1 MNLRLLLLLAA
12 VIGLVVMGASA
23 PVASGSQSPVED
35 AVSMSTSYDGTTPS
49 QEIEVVLTI
58 EPTDSKLTD
67 VVVQFQPGP
76 MTLIET
82 TSYASTVRP
91 SNHDVSVT
99 SNGQNRFVIQ
109 ELEPGETVEIA
120 FTVVPTTLGE
130 QQLTPASADVELTRN
145 GQRLD
150 AEISEEVTL
159 TQNPWTRETSSRG
172 TDWGVLAGIGI
183 AVGLVTT
190 GVSTAMF
197 RRKRRTRRK
206 QVLRAVEDQAN
217 SVKRAGNQTVERQ
230 TERLVEEVRS
240 VLDSPDDTD
249 GEDSDDGSR
258 FSSPGP
264 SSDSDADGEGGSGS
278 SLFSSDSSDEDSS
291 GPNL

>member
-1 MNLRLLLLLAA
+1 MNLRLLPLLAA

-49 QEIEVVLTI
+49 QEIEVVLTV

-76 MTLIET
+76 VTLIET
-82 TSYASTVRP
+82 NSYASTVRP

-99 SNGQNRFVIQ
+99 SDGQNRFIIQ
-109 ELEPGETVEIA
+109 ELEPGETVEIE
-120 FTVVPTTLGE
+120 FTVVPTTLGD
-130 QQLTPASADVELTRN
+130 QQLRPASADVELTRN

-159 TQNPWTRETSSRG
+159 TQNPWTREASSGG
-172 TDWGVLAGIGI
+172 TDWGVLAGVGI

-190 GVSTAMF
+190 GVSTAIF
-197 RRKRRTRRK
+197 RRKRSARST
-206 QVLRAVEDQAN
+206 QVLRAVEDQAT
-217 SVKRAGNQTVERQ
+217 SVKRAGNQTVERRTQ
-230 TERLVEEVRS
+230 RLVEEVRA
-240 VLDSPDDTD
+240 VLDLP
-249 GEDSDDGSR
+249 EDADEEAGDEGSR
-258 FSSPGP
+258 LSSPGS
-264 SSDSDADGEGGSGS
+264 SSDSDAGGKGGSGS
-278 SLFSSDSSDEDSS
+278 SLFSSDSADEDTS